1 MKKNKKPLSRAGRI
15 DKYLY
20 KNSYF
25 YKWGKLL
32 LKKRVGRFMV
42 MAVLL
47 AVLVHFGL
55 RVYKQHQIKSFLV
68 EWQHFQNTQQ
78 YTEFMGALDVSDKN
92 PYKSTFPDW
101 EVQFFHREVKL
112 LLRDISVRRVESGLY
127 RASAHIIFK
136 VKDRIENQFEGFI
149 FVKKNKNFKIIR
161 VEI

>member
-1 MKKNKKPLSRAGRI
+1 MKKSKKPLSRAARV
-15 DKYLY
+15 DRYLY

-32 LKKRVGRFMV
+32 MKKRVGRFMV
-42 MAVLL
+42 MAIILVVLIY
-47 AVLVHFGL
+47 FGL

-78 YTEFMGALDVSDKN
+78 YTEFMGALDMSDSN

-101 EVQFFHREVKL
+101 EVQFFNSGL
-112 LLRDISVRRVESGLY
+112 TLQLRDISVRKVESGLY
-127 RASAHIIFK
+127 RASAHIIFQ
-136 VKDRIENQFEGFI
+136 VKERIENQFDGFI
-149 FVKKNKNFKIIR
+149 FVKKNKDFKIIR